1 MCAAE
6 TQREMKCLLLGATAH
21 DYQTVQQRPGMYYS
35 ENSLQMAPA
44 DIQIMFILIYKMQ
57 RT

>member
-6 TQREMKCLLLGATAH
+6 TQREMKCLLLGATAR

-44 DIQIMFILIYKMQ
+44 DI
-57 RT
+57 